1 MCCVLKPDY
10 SKDEPYIKSLDITWR
25 LIRHEE
31 SQVSFCIYS
40 FGICI
45 LKVPQV
51 FKFTV
56 LWSWRSTVLDRLTIA
71 DNYWALLTM
80 DCLLN
85 LFNNL
90 YFSHFTVE
98 QIEAQRSWVTCSKSN
113 QAVWLQDLCPFP
125 PCYFAHPYML
135 LLRRSSCCLAHRR
148 DCQVRSIFFFLIY
161 TT

>member
-56 LWSWRSTVLDRLTIA
+56 LWSWKSTVLDRLTIA

-98 QIEAQRSWVTCSKSN
+98 QIEAQRSWVTCSKSTR
-113 QAVWLQDLCPFP
+113 QCDSRIYALSLH
-125 PCYFAHPYML
+125 ATL
-135 LLRRSSCCLAHRR
+135 LILTCFFWGEVPAALLTDEIARSGA
-148 DCQVRSIFFFLIY
+148 FFFF
-161 TT
+161 